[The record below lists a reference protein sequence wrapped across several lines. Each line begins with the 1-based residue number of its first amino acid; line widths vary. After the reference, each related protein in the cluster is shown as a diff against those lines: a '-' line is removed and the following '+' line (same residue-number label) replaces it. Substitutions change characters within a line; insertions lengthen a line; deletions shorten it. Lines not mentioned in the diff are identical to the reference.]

1 MSIRVNAWVNAVSWS
16 PSNLY
21 CYIATQDSV
30 MTVVNTSSQNSIN
43 VNLYHSPIC
52 YFVPVS
58 DYSVYAIS
66 FDRHI
71 YEYTEDEKLNKEENN
86 FNWVCKR
93 NITGGIYPVRKTPTT
108 ETGSKS
114 VSETKTSIM
123 DVMKKFEAGNQKKQ
137 SLIITS
143 TSNQNIHSA
152 QVNSANL
159 VNDTIVTTDY
169 AGFLKLWKI

>member
-16 PSNLY
+16 PSNSY
-21 CYIATQDSV
+21 CFIATQDSV
-30 MTVVNTSSQNSIN
+30 MTVVNTSSQNIIS

-58 DYSVYAIS
+58 DSSVFAIS

-71 YEYTEDEKLNKEENN
+71 YEYTEEEKQNKEENSQ
-86 FNWVCKR
+86 NWICKR
-93 NITGGIYPVRKTPTT
+93 NITGGIYPVRRTPT
-108 ETGSKS
+108 ETGAKS
-114 VSETKTSIM
+114 VTETKTSIM
-123 DVMKKFEAGNQKKQ
+123 DVMKKFEVGNQKKQ

-159 VNDTIVTTDY
+159 VNGTIVTTDY